1 MKNTLPDLLPP
12 WLPWLARL
20 LALLVGPASKT
31 LGRLLRQAASRWLP
45 VVLLVALSGC
55 SGNPAVAGWFTR
67 GPDPKTEAA
76 NRALERAATI
86 AAEAAAV
93 QAQDHQKFLE
103 AVTALSNERTHLAA
117 QLTSLGK
124 LAAKDAAWAAA
135 IETAGPVLIAVAV
148 LAVGGVALW
157 LVTRTSEHD
166 AQLACVLV
174 EEIVGGTGGLR
185 HDQDHPRFRSG
196 HSSPDSRPRTLL
208 GRGSAL
214 AAVRQRHEHDH
225 DQYPEPSPETQEGDL
240 PF

>member
-1 MKNTLPDLLPP
+1 MKNTVPDLLPP
-12 WLPWLARL
+12 WLPWLTRL
-20 LALLVGPASKT
+20 LALLVGPAAKT
-31 LGRLLRQAASRWLP
+31 LGHILRHRLSRWLP

-103 AVTALSNERTHLAA
+103 AITALSDERTHLAA
-117 QLTSLGK
+117 QLTTLGK

-135 IETAGPVLIAVAV
+135 IETAGPVLVAVAV

-157 LVTRTSEHD
+157 TVTRSGQQDSE
-166 AQLACVLV
+166 LASVLV
-174 EEIVGGTGGLR
+174 DEVLSGGRLASTGNPALASGPGL
-185 HDQDHPRFRSG
+185 PNAG
-196 HSSPDSRPRTLL
+196 RPR
-208 GRGSAL
+208 AI
-214 AAVRQRHEHDH
+214 DI
-225 DQYPEPSPETQEGDL
+225 YPEGQLPDPNPETQEGEL